1 MWSVPR
7 FWVFPWFFSD
17 PPTKHI
23 LSHRKKNIVS
33 KLPSHNSWKWKMGPF
48 SFRFGGVF
56 FHFHDGRKGRFGSIS
71 KGSKLDIITF
81 NSTMKALVKGEEWQ
95 RALSSMDSPVG
106 SVLWGFGM
114 VFCRGFN
121 VGIHQ
126 VLRGSRGGGY
136 GYCLKFSWFG
146 NTWIHSWIYIYI
158 YIYSCVDKGGLTK
171 VSPFFVY
178 DPISQADFWNPG
190 QKRWGRIFSMAKRAD
205 SIQFHEQIFG
215 FCGWWKWFNE
225 LKITG
230 LPHFAGNDSF

>member
-1 MWSVPR
+1 
-7 FWVFPWFFSD
+7 
-17 PPTKHI
+17 
-23 LSHRKKNIVS
+23 
-33 KLPSHNSWKWKMGPF
+33 MGPF

-158 YIYSCVDKGGLTK
+158 YIFVCWQRWFDKGL
-171 VSPFFVY
+171 SFFCVWSNFTSRFLKSRPKKMGTDFFNGKKSRF
-178 DPISQADFWNPG
+178 DPISWANFWVLWVVKVI
-190 QKRWGRIFSMAKRAD
+190 QRAQD
-205 SIQFHEQIFG
+205 YRPTTL
-215 FCGWWKWFNE
+215 CWKWF
-225 LKITG
+225 LLGK
-230 LPHFAGNDSF
+230 HFFFKGHHIPISRDANVVGNLE

>member
-1 MWSVPR
+1 
-7 FWVFPWFFSD
+7 
-17 PPTKHI
+17 
-23 LSHRKKNIVS
+23 
-33 KLPSHNSWKWKMGPF
+33 MGPF

-158 YIYSCVDKGGLTK
+158 YIRVLTK
-171 VSPFFVY
+171 VVWQRSLLFLC
-178 DPISQADFWNPG
+178 
-190 QKRWGRIFSMAKRAD
+190 M
-205 SIQFHEQIFG
+205 IQFHKQIFEIPAKKDGDGFFQWQKEQIRSNFMSKFLG
-215 FCGWWKWFNE
+215 FVGGE
-225 LKITG
+225 S
-230 LPHFAGNDSF
+230 DSTSSRLQAYHTLLEMIPFRKAFFF